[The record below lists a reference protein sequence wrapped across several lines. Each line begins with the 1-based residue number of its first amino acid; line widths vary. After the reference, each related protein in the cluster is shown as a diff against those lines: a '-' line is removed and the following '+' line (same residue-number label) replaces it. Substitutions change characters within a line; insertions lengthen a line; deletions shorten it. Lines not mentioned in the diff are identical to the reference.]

1 MTRWQSFLTS
11 LATPGGNI
19 LILCFFSLIM
29 LAMVVGTG
37 QKGNQQIITFMLA
50 TASTFLGALVGI
62 LRGRTSDPSGNS
74 TSNTTTTATVVTPP
88 PPTPAPGV

>member
-37 QKGNQQIITFMLA
+37 QKGNQQIVTFMLA

-62 LRGRTSDPSGNS
+62 LRGRTSDPNG
-74 TSNTTTTATVVTPP
+74 TSSTTTTSATTTVASPP
-88 PPTPAPGV
+88 AGV

>member
-62 LRGRTSDPSGNS
+62 LRGRTSDPNGTNS
-74 TSNTTTTATVVTPP
+74 TTTTSATTTVASPP
-88 PPTPAPGV
+88 AGV

>member
-37 QKGNQQIITFMLA
+37 QKGNQQIVTFMLA

-62 LRGRTSDPSGNS
+62 LRGRTSDPNGTNS
-74 TSNTTTTATVVTPP
+74 TTTTSATTTVASPP
-88 PPTPAPGV
+88 AGV

>member
-1 MTRWQSFLTS
+1 MNRWQSFLTS

-37 QKGNQQIITFMLA
+37 KDGTQQIITFMLA

-62 LRGRTSDPSGNS
+62 LRGRTSDPSGSS
-74 TSNTTTTATVVTPP
+74 TTPVSSATITTPP
-88 PPTPAPGV
+88 PPQPGA